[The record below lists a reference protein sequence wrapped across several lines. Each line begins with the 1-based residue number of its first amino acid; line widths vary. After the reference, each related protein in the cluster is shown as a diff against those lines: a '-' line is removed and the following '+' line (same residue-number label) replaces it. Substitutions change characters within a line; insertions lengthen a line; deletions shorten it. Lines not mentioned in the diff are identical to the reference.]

1 MKVLLSGR
9 VNPEYKE
16 KLEAMAI
23 NDDRTVS
30 YILDK
35 ILGDYFSKKNT
46 GEVA

>member
-1 MKVLLSGR
+1 MKVLLTGR
-9 VNPEYKE
+9 VKPEYKE
-16 KLEAMAI
+16 IIETMAV

-35 ILGDYFSKKNT
+35 ILGDYFSEKNT